1 MAARI
6 VTLPEGP
13 DRGTAGEAR
22 PSARA
27 VATAMDTVISVEVV
41 GERPDGAARPAIQR
55 ALRWFEAVE
64 RACSRFD
71 PESELRQLSG
81 RVGEPVVVSPIVF
94 EAVRFALALAQRTH
108 GAFDPTIGQ
117 VLEAHGFDRNYRTGE
132 RIGTP
137 RGDADAGSAVTGRA
151 SRLAGDRPTR
161 RDVTYHDV
169 RLDPARHTITLRRP
183 LVLDLGAVAKGLAI
197 DLAARELAAFPSFCV
212 DAGGDLFA
220 RGQNAHGQPWRIG
233 IQAPDTGAT
242 LGYALDVSDVAVC
255 TSGDYERVTADGLQ
269 HHLLDP
275 RTGQSARALAS
286 VTVVAP
292 TALAADGL
300 ATAAFVVGPAAGLR
314 LLEREGVGGVL
325 IAPDGSVRTTRDLPL
340 LPC

>member
-1 MAARI
+1 
-6 VTLPEGP
+6 
-13 DRGTAGEAR
+13 
-22 PSARA
+22 
-27 VATAMDTVISVEVV
+27 MDTVVSIEVV
-41 GERPDGAARPAIQR
+41 GARPGSDARPAIQR

-71 PESELRQLSG
+71 PNSELRRLTG
-81 RVGEPVVVSPIVF
+81 RIGEPVAVGPIVF
-94 EAVRFALALAQRTH
+94 EAVRFALALAERTH

-132 RIGTP
+132 RIGETRPTLTP
-137 RGDADAGSAVTGRA
+137 AGKVWAGKQAGGRA
-151 SRLAGDRPTR
+151 AR
-161 RDVTYHDV
+161 RDVTYRHV
-169 RLDPARHTITLRRP
+169 RLDPGRHTVTLQRP

-197 DLAARELAAFPSFCV
+197 DLAARELAEFESFCI

-220 RGQNAHGQPWRIG
+220 RGQNGQGQPWRVG
-233 IQAPDTGAT
+233 IQDPGNGGVLA
-242 LGYALDVSDVAVC
+242 YALDLSDEAVC

-269 HHLLDP
+269 HHLIDP

-300 ATAAFVVGPAAGLR
+300 ATAVFVIGPDAGLR
-314 LLEREGVGGVL
+314 LLDREGVGGVL
-325 IAPDGSVRTTRDLPL
+325 IAPDGSVRTTRTL
-340 LPC
+340 LDPAC